1 MTFQLEFPSGVIGNC
16 STTYNANGLNKFRAL
31 AERGWFGLEPAF
43 DYTGIRG
50 ATSRGALTFPAVDQF
65 AAEIDDF
72 ARCILENRESQVA
85 GAEGLRDLR
94 IVEAIY
100 ASIRT
105 GRAVD
110 LG

>member
-16 STTYNANGLNKFRAL
+16 STTYSANGSNKCRAL